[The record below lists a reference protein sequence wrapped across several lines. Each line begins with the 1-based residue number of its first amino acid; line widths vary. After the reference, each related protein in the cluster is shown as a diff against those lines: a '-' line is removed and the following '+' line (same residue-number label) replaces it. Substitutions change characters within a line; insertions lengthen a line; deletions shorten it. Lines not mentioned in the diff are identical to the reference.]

1 MVTDIRGS
9 RAAESAPENDPPD
22 MKITHLNMHN
32 FRNAAKRRYE
42 FAASRVLL
50 LGPNGVGKSNILEA
64 LGFLSVLRSFRGAPV
79 REMVRLDE
87 HEFILSARLEGGG
100 HRKLIS
106 LRERVG
112 GARELFEDKHP
123 VPRSSDFIRNFRTVV
138 FAPEDRMIVAGG
150 AANRRRFFDMLISV
164 LEPKYFAALGSC
176 NRVLKQRNCALRAG
190 GKGAEF
196 FVPVL
201 VESASVLTAFRREYA
216 ALLEVEV
223 NRLLADRGR
232 FAVKC
237 RFSAPSDPE
246 EFRRLLIRERDRE
259 LRRGATL
266 CGPHLDDFEFT
277 LDGRPLRS
285 CGSNGQI
292 RLVALYLKLAEFA
305 LVRRLAELPVL
316 VLADDVTGELDADNT
331 RRFFELTQVADQA
344 FFTFTRRPDDS
355 FFAGAQEIVL
365 ETADGIPSAG

>member
-1 MVTDIRGS
+1 
-9 RAAESAPENDPPD
+9 
-22 MKITHLNMHN
+22 MKITHLSMHN
-32 FRNAAKRRYE
+32 FRNAARSGYE

-50 LGPNGVGKSNILEA
+50 LGPNGAGKSNILEA

-87 HEFILSARLEGGG
+87 HEFILAARLDGGG
-100 HRKLIS
+100 RRKLIS
-106 LRERVG
+106 LRERIG
-112 GARELFEDKHP
+112 GTRELFEDKHP

-164 LEPKYFAALGSC
+164 LEPKYFAALGNC
-176 NRVLKQRNCALRAG
+176 NRALKQRNCALRAG

-196 FVPVL
+196 FEPVL

-216 ALLEVEV
+216 TLLETEV
-223 NRLLADRGR
+223 NRLLAGRGR

-237 RFSAPSDPE
+237 RFSAPADPD
-246 EFRRLLIRERDRE
+246 EFRRLLIRERERE
-259 LRRGATL
+259 LRRGATV
-266 CGPHLDDFEFT
+266 CGPHLDDFEFA

-292 RLVALYLKLAEFA
+292 RIVALHLKLAEFA
-305 LVRRLAELPVL
+305 LIRRLAELPVL
-316 VLADDVTGELDADNT
+316 VLADDVTGELDAANT
-331 RRFFELTQVADQA
+331 RRFFELTQMADQA
-344 FFTFTRRPDDS
+344 FFTFTRRPDDP

-365 ETADGIPSAG
+365 ETPGGAPSAGKI